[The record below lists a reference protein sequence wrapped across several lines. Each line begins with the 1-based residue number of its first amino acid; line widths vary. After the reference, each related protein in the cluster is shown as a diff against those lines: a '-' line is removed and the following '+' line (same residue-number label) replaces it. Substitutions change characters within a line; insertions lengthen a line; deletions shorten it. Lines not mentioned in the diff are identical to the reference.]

1 MMNFGTFLCKELR
14 FLAAGLP
21 ASSIHQYYSRYSV
34 LVLVWACLPHC
45 QLCLWMAQFFWS
57 IILVQKC
64 FNMLKLAKL
73 VQTCSNL
80 FKLVQT
86 CSNLFKIVQTCSNLF
101 KLVKPCSN
109 LFKIVQIFSNM
120 FKIVEIFSNI
130 FKLVQTCSKLFKLVQ
145 TSSNF
150 F

>member
-1 MMNFGTFLCKELR
+1 MRLYHIELWRKYAINYKVYYATFSWLQYFHQLGSIFSCR
-14 FLAAGLP
+14 LAGKLW
-21 ASSIHQYYSRYSV
+21 SSILLSSFSFSFKNVYPLASYV
-34 LVLVWACLPHC
+34 
-45 QLCLWMAQFFWS
+45 WMAQFFWS

-86 CSNLFKIVQTCSNLF
+86 CSNLFKIVQTFSNMF
-101 KLVKPCSN
+101 KL
-109 LFKIVQIFSNM
+109 VQIFSNM
-120 FKIVEIFSNI
+120 
-130 FKLVQTCSKLFKLVQ
+130 FKLVQTCSKLFKPVQ
-145 TSSNF
+145 TCSKF